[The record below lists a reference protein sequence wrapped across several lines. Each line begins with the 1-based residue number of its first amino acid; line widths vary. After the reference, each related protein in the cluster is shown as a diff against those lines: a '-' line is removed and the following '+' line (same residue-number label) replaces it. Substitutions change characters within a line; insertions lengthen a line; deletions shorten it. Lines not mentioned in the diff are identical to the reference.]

1 MFEAFWIIM
10 RSPGIRIAT
19 IGLFATGLTYG
30 ATLPYLSIV
39 GIREFGMSNSALSL
53 LLFAIA
59 LTNLTYGVSVAIFS
73 DMIADRKPLL
83 LFVQSAG
90 IVGFGLIYLLPDM
103 IVFVVCAVLLVPLSN
118 SSYSLL
124 FASIRSL
131 TSPLGAREATSVNQ
145 VVRALFSGAW
155 VLVPG
160 LIALWL
166 VDSKSMQ
173 AAWGFAGLA
182 CLFGFFVVFIFMPSS
197 HRAPDAPKISF
208 FASLGMATTPAV
220 LSRITAMS
228 LVIASSR
235 LTSIIQPLIITGVV
249 GGRITDVGFVAGACA
264 LLEIPSMLIWGMLLR
279 RLTVVQALAV
289 GAFIYAGF
297 LAALSFANAPW
308 QIYLLLIPNA
318 FGAAAILSLPLTYY
332 QDLLSD
338 RPGLGTSLN
347 QMSSFVSAGMS
358 AAAFAIG
365 THFFTYS
372 NIAWLGAGMAIAGI
386 LWLTL
391 LERRAA
397 AVTA

>member
-1 MFEAFWIIM
+1 MFAAFWIIV
-10 RSPGIRIAT
+10 RNPGIRVAT
-19 IGLFATGLTYG
+19 VVLFATGLTNG

-39 GIREFGMSNSALSL
+39 GIHEFGMSNSTLSL

-59 LTNLTYGVSVAIFS
+59 LANLTCGVSVAIFS
-73 DMIADRKPLL
+73 DLIADRKPLL

-90 IVGFGLIYLLPDM
+90 IIGFGLIYLFPDM
-103 IVFVVCAVLLVPLSN
+103 TVFIACAVLLVPLSN

-131 TSPLGAREATSVNQ
+131 TSPLGAHDTTSVNQ
-145 VVRALFSGAW
+145 VVRALFAGAW

-166 VDSKSMQ
+166 VNSGSMLP
-173 AAWGFAGLA
+173 AWGFAGLV
-182 CLFGFFVVFIFMPSS
+182 CLFGFLVALIFMPSS
-197 HRAPDAPKISF
+197 RRAPDAPKISF
-208 FASLGMATTPAV
+208 LASLGMTTTPAM

-228 LVIASSR
+228 LVIASLR
-235 LTSIIQPLIITGVV
+235 LTAVIQPLIMTGVV
-249 GGRITDVGFVAGACA
+249 DGEITDVGFIAGACA

-279 RLTVVQALAV
+279 KLTVVQAL
-289 GAFIYAGF
+289 GAGALIYAAF
-297 LAALSFANAPW
+297 LAALSFATAPW

-358 AAAFAIG
+358 AAAFATG
-365 THFFTYS
+365 AHFLGYS
-372 NIAWLGAGMAIAGI
+372 NTAWLGVAMATSGIAWLFA
-386 LWLTL
+386 

-397 AVTA
+397 ITA